1 MRSWN
6 SDLDLMNK
14 EISKLYKSVSEM
26 SIGDKYRERYV
37 RVQPGHQACRLF
49 DFRCEN
55 NSVFILHRF
64 SGLNCISMQALI
76 FAVFIKACHE

>member
-26 SIGDKYRERYV
+26 SIGDKYRESKEVYNLATKHVDYLISAV
-37 RVQPGHQACRLF
+37 RITVCLYCTDSQ
-49 DFRCEN
+49 D
-55 NSVFILHRF
+55 
-64 SGLNCISMQALI
+64 
-76 FAVFIKACHE
+76 